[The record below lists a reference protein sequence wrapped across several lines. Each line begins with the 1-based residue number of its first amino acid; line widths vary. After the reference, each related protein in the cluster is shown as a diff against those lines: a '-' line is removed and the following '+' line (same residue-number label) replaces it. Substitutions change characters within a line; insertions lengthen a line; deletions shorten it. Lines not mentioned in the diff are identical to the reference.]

1 VLQPALTGEK
11 EWHDVLGVDQGVL
24 ADLQSGVIVLA
35 PLLAS
40 AAAVF
45 LPD

>member
-1 VLQPALTGEK
+1 VAPR
-11 EWHDVLGVDQGVL
+11 DVNLGVDQGVL

-45 LPD
+45 LPG